1 MKAVQIEKLLAGVMS
16 NFLASID
23 KEDIQTIIKE
33 KSFITGGCI
42 PSMLMD
48 EYVNDYDI
56 YFYNKEDAEK
66 VKQYFESRKSCS
78 TTSGNTETKFS
89 VKLITENAINLSDK
103 IQLVVKFTGTP
114 EQVTSKFDWQHIKSY
129 FYFDKLKGYQLV
141 FVDDV
146 YRLIVEKELI
156 YTGSDYP
163 LSSLLRLKKYLK
175 KGWNVSN
182 STIVHIVLDVAAV
195 LHSAERNR
203 KTIKEQKHISSH
215 NSIIVDDPVI
225 EENIVVVPDIQMQG
239 EISVL
244 ENTQAPI
251 TFNVEDIIYHLN
263 GVDPLT
269 IQYKLEERTG
279 QYLTIPEII
288 ELIKR

>member
-1 MKAVQIEKLLAGVMS
+1 MKAKQIEKLLAGVMS
-16 NFLASID
+16 NFITCINNEEVS
-23 KEDIQTIIKE
+23 TIIKE
-33 KSFITGGCI
+33 RSFITGGCI

-56 YFYNKEDAEK
+56 YFYNKEDANK
-66 VKQYFESRKSCS
+66 VKNYFENNHTRNKE
-78 TTSGNTETKFS
+78 NKFY

-103 IQLVVKFTGTP
+103 IQLVIKFTGTP
-114 EQVTSKFDWQHIKSY
+114 EQVTDKFDWQHIKSY
-129 FYFDKLKGYQLV
+129 FYLDKIKGYQLV

-182 STIVHIVLDVAAV
+182 ATIVHIVLDVVAA
-195 LHSAERNR
+195 LHSAEQYR
-203 KTIKEQKHISSH
+203 KMIKKQKYINSHESTSFDESTINEDVEIISNVQIHDKIDMS
-215 NSIIVDDPVI
+215 
-225 EENIVVVPDIQMQG
+225 
-239 EISVL
+239 
-244 ENTQAPI
+244 ENTQIPI

-269 IQYKLEERTG
+269 IQYQLEEKIG
-279 QYLTIPEII
+279 LYLTIPEII